1 MIDADMSIVMT
12 AVATLVTVVKSI
24 PNNNG
29 VLINPISLLL
39 KCRQMC
45 GTCCKK

>member
-29 VLINPISLLL
+29 VLINPISSL